1 MFRQPVIPPP
11 MEKAQREPPVWRDPL
26 VFPPSLSMERP
37 FQIRRPW
44 GGSIL
49 FLLIFALYMP
59 VLSVG
64 FFSDDLLFS
73 VLAHRDP
80 RTLFQGAQG
89 FLHYRPLSMSVFWLI
104 QQGFG
109 YDGAVFHFLTLSVHM
124 LNTALLYAL
133 LRCLGASVALAWSAT
148 ALFGLLPF
156 AHEPIAFLMG
166 SVHSLALLWML
177 IATLVVLRSGSQGAL
192 GSVLAALGAY
202 LAAILSHETGIVW
215 PAWLLGIAV
224 ARPGR
229 FPILHR
235 AIPMGFALGI
245 GYMLFWRTLPRG
257 DPGVLAQPIFTLESS
272 LYAMQGWLHP
282 LGPIFEAL
290 WKVLFAPRPI
300 LLRALRPEDWAFL
313 GLGFGI
319 TVGMAVW
326 ARPRW
331 TVPLGC
337 WGFGVSVA
345 PALIFW
351 GPASGMMNY
360 PRMLLIPGLWSA
372 LAWAGVLEGT
382 RHRGVWGRIAAG
394 AILGGTLTIAL
405 LFLTSSLGYY
415 RDATA
420 ILRGMAR
427 AARAAEAHPMIF
439 VNLPYNVGYRWFRDR
454 YYPYPYGGA
463 GAVLITDDRQLA
475 WYIRING
482 GPDLTD
488 RPAGWVRSARV
499 EALYPDWFTPA
510 PPMDFNELR
519 DALKDHAV
527 YVFRE
532 DLTWIP
538 LHSIWQVEGASA
550 QSARPEERF
559 NRLDPAPCLD
569 GRIVLRGWQ
578 VKRSTGELVLLWE
591 AEAAPRRRWQVFVH
605 LLDSEGRM
613 IGQADGPM
621 AGGLAPTDAW
631 RPGDRIIDRH
641 PIPAGIRPAAFR
653 IGLYDLESGERA
665 TVEWNGKQ
673 PEDRSVLLPAP

>member
-1 MFRQPVIPPP
+1 MDRKESP
-11 MEKAQREPPVWRDPL
+11 MQRAPL
-26 VFPPSLSMERP
+26 VFPPSLLIERP
-37 FQIRRPW
+37 FRIRRAW
-44 GGSIL
+44 GGGIL

-89 FLHYRPLSMSVFWLI
+89 FLHYRPLSMSVFWMV
-104 QQGFG
+104 QRGFG
-109 YDGAVFHFLTLSVHM
+109 YDGAVFHFLTLSTHM
-124 LNTALLYAL
+124 LNTAMGYVV
-133 LRCLGASVALAWSAT
+133 LRRLGASPALAWSAT
-148 ALFGLLPF
+148 ALFGLFPF
-156 AHEPIAFLMG
+156 AHEPIAFVMG
-166 SVHSLALLWML
+166 SVHSLALFWML
-177 IATLVVLRSGSQGAL
+177 IATLVILRPGSRGTM
-192 GSVLAALGAY
+192 GSVLAGLGAY

-229 FPILHR
+229 FPVLGR
-235 AIPMGFALGI
+235 AIPMGFALGA

-257 DPGVLAQPIFTLESS
+257 DPGVLALPLFTLESS

-282 LGPIFEAL
+282 LGPIFGAL
-290 WKVLFAPRPI
+290 WKALFAPRPI

-319 TVGMAVW
+319 TVGMALW

-331 TVPLGC
+331 TVPLGF
-337 WGFGVSVA
+337 WGFGVSIA

-382 RHRGVWGRIAAG
+382 RQRGIWGRIAAG
-394 AILGGTLTIAL
+394 AIMGGTLTIAF

-415 RDATA
+415 RDATT
-420 ILRGMAR
+420 ILRGMAQ

-439 VNLPYNVGYRWFRDR
+439 VNPPYNVGYRWFRAR
-454 YYPYPYGGA
+454 YDPYPYGGA

-499 EALYPDWFTPA
+499 EALYPNWFTPA
-510 PPMDFNELR
+510 SPMGFHELR
-519 DALKDHAV
+519 DALPDHAI

-532 DLTWIP
+532 DLSWIP
-538 LHSIWQVEGASA
+538 LHRIWLVREASTGEEG
-550 QSARPEERF
+550 F
-559 NRLDPAPCLD
+559 NPLDPAPRLD
-569 GRIVLRGWQ
+569 GGIVLRGWR
-578 VKRSTGELVLLWE
+578 VERSTGELILLWE
-591 AEAAPRRRWQVFVH
+591 AEAAPGRRWQVFVH
-605 LLDSEGRM
+605 LLDPEGRM
-613 IGQADGPM
+613 IGQADGPV
-621 AGGLAPTDAW
+621 AGGLAPADAW

-653 IGLYDLESGERA
+653 IGLYDLETGERA
-665 TVEWNGKQ
+665 AVEWNGKQ
-673 PEDRSVLLPAP
+673 PEDRSVILPAP